1 MLDDPTSSDVIK
13 EPRSSNA
20 HIKGNLE
27 DENNN
32 NPMIFLNPSTTTGC
46 LPCISSLLSLKP
58 SGKPCSKLE
67 FNYLN
72 MNGFTSF
79 KAMSSPH
86 SMTYFISFKIGANSP
101 LSICEHMENKD
112 INT

>member
-13 EPRSSNA
+13 EAGSFNA

-27 DENNN
+27 DDNNN
-32 NPMIFLNPSTTTGC
+32 NPMIFLNPSTTTSC
-46 LPCISSLLSLKP
+46 LPCISSLPSFKP
-58 SGKPCSKLE
+58 SGKPYSKLK

-79 KAMSSPH
+79 KAMSSPR
-86 SMTYFISFKIGANSP
+86 SMTYFISFKIIANFP
-101 LSICEHMENKD
+101 LSICEQMENKD